1 MTIMKG
7 KTLYIFDSFYYR
19 LLRDVTEHQA
29 WEPWILYLLEAV
41 EQTALHTRNK
51 ILDIRKLL
59 VKTLEYTKEN
69 LPSRVYSKDLIE
81 LLFYRPYTK
90 TQFLVDAGIVK
101 RQTAAEYLRKL
112 EEIGVLQSQK
122 AGKENLYLNM
132 KLYELLSR

>member
-1 MTIMKG
+1 MKG